1 MHYPSRCHHYRRHAA
16 PNPHRSAFE
25 NHVPL
30 LPFLSPFCCIAG
42 YYLKHMKHRGQFCV
56 LSSTPTQPLGQLSS
70 RYSCLLQF
78 YANKAYSIFGNL
90 FTAQGTQHRGQ
101 FCVFFPRHLLG
112 RASKAGAARSI
123 SATRSERATVP
134 SPPRGFNLGIRPR
147 NTWVVGSGRVADDDR
162 CRFQLAFGLLW
173 ATPLPV
179 RAILSRSAPAG
190 MLAQG
195 TVPCVLCAI

>member
-1 MHYPSRCHHYRRHAA
+1 MHYPSRCHHYRRQAA

-25 NHVPL
+25 NRGPL

-42 YYLKHMKHRGQFCV
+42 YYLKHRGQFCV

-70 RYSCLLQF
+70 RYFCLFQF

-90 FTAQGTQHRGQ
+90 LKHRAGDSTGDSSM
-101 FCVFFPRHLLG
+101 CPPWAPLMGH
-112 RASKAGAARSI
+112 RAKSGVTGSI
-123 SATRSERATVP
+123 SATRSGRATVP